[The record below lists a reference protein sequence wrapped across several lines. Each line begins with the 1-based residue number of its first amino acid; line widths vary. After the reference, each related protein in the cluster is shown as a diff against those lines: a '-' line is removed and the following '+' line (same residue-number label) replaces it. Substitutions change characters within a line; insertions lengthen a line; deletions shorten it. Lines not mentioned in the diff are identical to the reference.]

1 MAIIGI
7 DLGTTNSLVSV
18 WKNGQPVLIP
28 NSFGE
33 YLTPSVVGI
42 DDKGNIITGKIAK
55 ERLISHP
62 GKTAASFKRFM
73 PYGNEI
79 RLDKKSYSPA
89 EISSFLLRR
98 LKEDAESFLGEPVE
112 EAVISVPAYFD
123 DNGRNATKLAGEL
136 AGLRVERIVNEPSAA
151 ALFCNY
157 KNFEEKTILV
167 FDFGGGT
174 LDVSIVNIFD
184 NIIEIEAV
192 AGDNR
197 LGGDDFNRLI
207 AEYFCTQ
214 NGINTDDLTAEQ
226 HAVLIKQSELCKIA
240 LSTQD
245 KAAMAFNLKG
255 EMKTL
260 VLDNDTLYSFSQP
273 LFKRVEAPIVRAIR
287 DAMIDLDEIDEVI
300 MVGGS
305 SRMAVTRRFIR
316 DLFNREVVL
325 SSSADTAVAKGAA
338 IAAAIKERVE
348 GIKNVILTDICPFT
362 LGTGVHNNVNA
373 NRTLYCPMVDR
384 NSTLPASVVRT
395 FCNTQDYQEKIVV
408 EIAQGEKPYL
418 DQNLLLG
425 KLELPIPKGL
435 AGQVQIEIRF
445 TYDINGIIQV
455 DVYIPSTDYRKSKLI
470 INESNRMSEDEIKK
484 RLKELDKIKI
494 HPRDVEE
501 NQLLLARAEAL
512 YEETTGG
519 LRDYI
524 QGRTNAFAALLEKQ
538 KLNVIRNA
546 RAGFEAFLNEVEK
559 SIANPFDSFDFS
571 SWDDSFNED
580 EE

>member
-18 WKNGQPVLIP
+18 WQNGQPILIP

-62 GKTAASFKRFM
+62 EKTAASFKRFM

-79 RLDKKSYSPA
+79 RFGLKSYSPA

-98 LKEDAESFLGEPVE
+98 LKEDAELFLGEPVE

-157 KNFEEKTILV
+157 KAFEDKTILV

-207 AEYFCTQ
+207 AEHFCAQ
-214 NGINTDDLTAEQ
+214 NGINADDLSAEQ
-226 HAVLIKQSELCKIA
+226 LAVLIKQAELCKIA
-240 LSTQD
+240 LSTRD
-245 KAAMAFNLKG
+245 KAAMAVNIRGK
-255 EMKTL
+255 MKTL
-260 VLDNDTLYSFSQP
+260 VLDNDTLYGISQP

-287 DAMIDLDEIDEVI
+287 DAMTDLDEIDEVI

-305 SRMAVTRRFIR
+305 SQMTVTRRFIR
-316 DLFNREVVL
+316 DLFNREVML

-362 LGTGVHNNVNA
+362 LGTGVHNRTNA
-373 NRTLYCPMVDR
+373 NRALYCPMIDR

-395 FCNTQDYQEKIVV
+395 FCNTQDNQEKIAV

-425 KLELPIPKGL
+425 KLELPIPKGP

-455 DVYIPSTDYRKSKLI
+455 DVYIPSTEYRESKLI
-470 INESNRMSEDEIKK
+470 INSSNRMSEEEIKK

-494 HPRDVEE
+494 HPRNMEE

-512 YEETTGG
+512 YEETMGD

-524 QGRTNAFAALLEKQ
+524 QSRANAFSAVLEKQ
-538 KLNVIRNA
+538 RPNVIRNA
-546 RAGFEAFLNEVEK
+546 RAGLDAFLSEVER
-559 SIANPFDSFDFS
+559 SLANPFEGFDFS
-571 SWDDSFNED
+571 SRDDNYDED